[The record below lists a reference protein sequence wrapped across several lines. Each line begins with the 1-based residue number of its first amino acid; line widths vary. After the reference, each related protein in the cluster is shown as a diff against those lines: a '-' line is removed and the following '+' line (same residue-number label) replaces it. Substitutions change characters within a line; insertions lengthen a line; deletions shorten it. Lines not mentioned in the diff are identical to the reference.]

1 MELSPFDILHPDQ
14 RWRPSPEQQAGKNY
28 DELIPPL
35 VDKVRREV
43 AKWRDAGYPRCSDT
57 SRSLLNFWFGVEHAA
72 NDGFRFYFSQREAIE
87 SIIWLHEV
95 AQARDKFGLMR
106 YDSSGR
112 VSTGMF
118 DETWTRYVV
127 KMATGSGK
135 TKVLGLA
142 LVWSYFHKL
151 YEADSPLSRN
161 FLIIAPNIIVLN
173 RLLKDFGGLAM
184 FREEPFLPENGWG
197 DRNWQVDFRPQ
208 LHIQDEVGTL
218 SPDGNIFLT
227 NIHRVFFN
235 EEPEQTVEELFL
247 GKKPKADA
255 DTNRGLDLGKLLR
268 SDKLTDLVVM
278 NDEAHHIH
286 DKGLAWF
293 QAIQDIHSKLMLRTE
308 RGLSI
313 QVDFSATPKHN
324 NGSIFVQTICDYPLV
339 EAITHNVVKTP
350 VLPDR
355 ASREKL
361 QELDST
367 DLVEQFRDHI
377 HLGYQEWEKQYNEIG
392 QHRTPILFY
401 MTMNTEEADQLSAYL
416 QESYP
421 LLQGR
426 VLVIHTKNNGDISE
440 AASGKK
446 KEELEELRKDANNI
460 DTWDSKYQAIVSVLM
475 LKEGW
480 DVRNVT
486 VIVGLRKY
494 GAMSEILPEQT
505 LGRGLRRMYF
515 GSDMPETVSVLGTPA
530 FMEFVES
537 IQREGVTFEHVPMGV
552 GTTRKEPVLVEV
564 DAENPAKDIE
574 VLDIELPRM
583 GRRYSRE
590 FKDLADLDPATFDNP
605 KLPVRSF
612 TPEETR
618 EIVFKRMLDGEIDH
632 TILLNEGETV
642 DHRVVVAFFARQLL
656 KDLRLVGGYDLLYPR
671 VRDFLRDHLFT
682 STVDLDDP
690 VIVRNLSEPEVGKV
704 LYDSFKVAINALT
717 ITETGTSRIEDRIKL
732 RNTRPFRTEP
742 RPFLVPKKSLFNRI
756 VGEAVGGGFE
766 LEFAAFLDGAED
778 VQSFAKNYMAVG
790 FKLDYVKADGDL
802 STYTPDFIVRTL
814 PAEGTATKGKV
825 YIVETKGRKEL
836 DLPQKMKRL
845 AQYCADASAA
855 EDSGTVYDFIFVDQ
869 QSFAKH
875 PPKSIAALNA
885 SYREFRDPA

>member
-1 MELSPFDILHPDQ
+1 MEPSPFDILHPDQ

-57 SRSLLNFWFGVEHAA
+57 SRALLNFWFGVEHAA

-87 SIIWLHEV
+87 SVIWLHEV

-118 DETWTRYVV
+118 DENWTRYVV

-173 RLLKDFGGLAM
+173 RLLKDFEGLSM

-208 LHIQDEVGTL
+208 LHVQDEVGTL
-218 SPDGNIFLT
+218 SPDGNMFLT

-392 QHRTPILFY
+392 KHRTPILFY

-421 LLQGR
+421 LLRDR
-426 VLVIHTKNNGDISE
+426 VLVIHTKNNG
-440 AASGKK
+440 
-446 KEELEELRKDANNI
+446 ELKGEGTKAQKDKDELDRLRKAADSIDDAR
-460 DTWDSKYQAIVSVLM
+460 SPYLCVVSVLV
-475 LKEGW
+475 LREGW
-480 DVRNVT
+480 DVRNVST
-486 VIVGLRKY
+486 IVGLRPYK
-494 GAMSEILPEQT
+494 ATSNILPEQT
-505 LGRGLRRMYF
+505 LGRGLRKMF
-515 GSDMPETVSVLGTPA
+515 TLEAKEQLVVVGTRN
-530 FMEFVES
+530 FLDFVES
-537 IQREGVTFEHVPMGV
+537 LKTEGVTFEYKPMG
-552 GTTRKEPVLVEV
+552 GAGPGKSPLIVEV
-564 DAENPAKDIE
+564 ETGATDRDINTLDIPLPILTPKFYRDYEVLGKLGSDMLFPGKVDPKKYTPDEIREIDFEDLHGQHSHTTELKGVVPDHRNVLGALAQQVLKNSKLFQGFDALYPLVRDYATDKLFTKIFDAEDPQFVCNLTRPEAK
-574 VLDIELPRM
+574 R
-583 GRRYSRE
+583 
-590 FKDLADLDPATFDNP
+590 
-605 KLPVRSF
+605 
-612 TPEETR
+612 
-618 EIVFKRMLDGEIDH
+618 
-632 TILLNEGETV
+632 
-642 DHRVVVAFFARQLL
+642 
-656 KDLRLVGGYDLLYPR
+656 
-671 VRDFLRDHLFT
+671 
-682 STVDLDDP
+682 
-690 VIVRNLSEPEVGKV
+690 V
-704 LYDSFKVAINALT
+704 LYDTFKQAIDSLTVKEAHAVRFSGYRSLLDTPVHIASEQPALRSAKT
-717 ITETGTSRIEDRIKL
+717 VFNRVLGQNDFERGFAGFLNRAPDVTAFA
-732 RNTRPFRTEP
+732 RNTQAVKFFMEYQ
-742 RPFLVPKKSLFNRI
+742 KSNGNISSFN
-756 VGEAVGGGFE
+756 
-766 LEFAAFLDGAED
+766 
-778 VQSFAKNYMAVG
+778 
-790 FKLDYVKADGDL
+790 
-802 STYTPDFIVRTL
+802 PDFLARTG
-814 PAEGTATKGKV
+814 ETDV
-825 YIVETKGRKEL
+825 WIIETKGREDEDDKRKIMRLRQWCIDVNTIQDRFTYHPLYVKQETWDPHYNGLRTFADLAEL
-836 DLPQKMKRL
+836 
-845 AQYCADASAA
+845 CHADTQ
-855 EDSGTVYDFIFVDQ
+855 ETEV
-869 QSFAKH
+869 
-875 PPKSIAALNA
+875 
-885 SYREFRDPA
+885 

>member
-426 VLVIHTKNNGDISE
+426 VLVIHTKNNGE
-440 AASGKK
+440 LKGEGTKTKK
-446 KEELEELRKDANNI
+446 DKDELERLRKAADSIDDAR
-460 DTWDSKYQAIVSVLM
+460 SPYLCVVSVLV
-475 LKEGW
+475 LREGW
-480 DVRNVT
+480 DVRNVST
-486 VIVGLRKY
+486 IVGLRPYK
-494 GAMSEILPEQT
+494 ATSNILPEQT
-505 LGRGLRRMYF
+505 LGRGLRKMF
-515 GSDMPETVSVLGTPA
+515 TLEAKEQLVVVGTRN
-530 FMEFVES
+530 FLDFVES
-537 IQREGVTFEHVPMGV
+537 LKTEGVTFEYKPMG
-552 GTTRKEPVLVEV
+552 GGGPGKSPLIVEV
-564 DAENPAKDIE
+564 ETGATDRDIKTLDIPLPILTPKFYRDYEVLGKLGSDMLFPGKVDPKKYTLDEIREIDFEDLHGRHSHTTELKGVVPDHRNVLGALAQQVLKNSKLFQGFDALYPLVRDYATDKLFTKVFDAEDPQFVCNLTRPEAK
-574 VLDIELPRM
+574 R
-583 GRRYSRE
+583 
-590 FKDLADLDPATFDNP
+590 
-605 KLPVRSF
+605 
-612 TPEETR
+612 
-618 EIVFKRMLDGEIDH
+618 
-632 TILLNEGETV
+632 
-642 DHRVVVAFFARQLL
+642 
-656 KDLRLVGGYDLLYPR
+656 
-671 VRDFLRDHLFT
+671 
-682 STVDLDDP
+682 
-690 VIVRNLSEPEVGKV
+690 V
-704 LYDSFKVAINALT
+704 LYDTFKQAIDSLTVKEAAAVRFSGYRSLLDTPVHIASEQPALRSAKT
-717 ITETGTSRIEDRIKL
+717 VFNRVLGQNDFERGFAGFLNKAPDVTAFA
-732 RNTRPFRTEP
+732 RNTQAVKFFMEYQ
-742 RPFLVPKKSLFNRI
+742 KGNGNISSFN
-756 VGEAVGGGFE
+756 
-766 LEFAAFLDGAED
+766 
-778 VQSFAKNYMAVG
+778 
-790 FKLDYVKADGDL
+790 
-802 STYTPDFIVRTL
+802 PDFLARTG
-814 PAEGTATKGKV
+814 ETDV
-825 YIVETKGRKEL
+825 WIIETKGREDEDDKRKIMRLRQWCIDVNAVQDRFTYHPLYVKEETWDAHYNAL
-836 DLPQKMKRL
+836 RTFADLAEL
-845 AQYCADASAA
+845 CHADTQAT
-855 EDSGTVYDFIFVDQ
+855 EV
-869 QSFAKH
+869 
-875 PPKSIAALNA
+875 
-885 SYREFRDPA
+885 